1 MKKITFPPAFL
12 AAALFVTPF
21 LAHSQGA
28 GGRPAAPPATPR
40 RTSGSLT
47 GTVTDAATGK
57 PISYATVSVLDASGK
72 AINGGACGDD
82 GAFVLTGI
90 PAGTYTVQATFLGYK
105 DVTRPG
111 IVVPAEGGAIALGGI
126 KLAPSA
132 QALKEVVVTGRKP
145 LIEER
150 VDRTIY
156 NADVDKTTQGGD
168 ATDVLKRVPLLS
180 VDLDGNVSL
189 RGSSNIRVLINNKPS
204 TISASSVA
212 DALKQIPADQIQTV
226 EVITSPSAKYDA
238 EGSGGIINIITKTD
252 SNLHGGSL
260 GINTSAG
267 VRASNLG
274 LNGNYRNG
282 KFGVSLGGFGRAS
295 YNQPGSFDNIQT
307 STSLVNGQR
316 TTVEQNAGTRRND
329 AFGRYTLGLTYDFDK
344 HNSLAASLAYGVR
357 NGDNYQD
364 NLVSNTLAGSTTGIS
379 SVRDVQTTSK
389 SGTIDASLNFTHT
402 YEKEQ
407 RELSILTLFSRN
419 NQTSDFFNNVFAPS
433 DRSYIGQLGNNNDS
447 HNQEITA
454 QLDYQTPTV
463 KNQLLEFGAKDIVRR
478 VTSTYSYFYDAS
490 LTPTSP
496 SLNNS
501 FLYRQNVSSGYV
513 TYTIGLPKGFAL
525 KPGVRYEYTT
535 ISADFSNSQGVL
547 TNTNIPNYGVLV
559 PSVNLSRR
567 FDNGNVLKLAF
578 NRRIQRPSLQFL
590 NPNVQAS
597 NPLNASAGNPLLSPE
612 YTNNYE
618 IGYSTQI
625 KQKVTVNFSTFMRNT
640 TGSIQTVRVPLP
652 DSLNPNRVAGALLST
667 FRNAGTEN
675 AYGGSLFLGVNTG
688 KLSLNG
694 STDMYY
700 AVLRNNDGT
709 AIYNS
714 SNKGFVI
721 NSRIFGSYNLT
732 PVWAL
737 QAFGFYRGQ
746 QVQLQGYQT
755 GFGIYSLSLQRSFA
769 EKRGSI
775 GFGAENFF
783 TGSIHIRTDVS
794 TPSVDSYNGVALNG
808 PVLSQQS
815 TNVIHNLNFKINFN
829 YRIGKITADQRRPNK
844 NISND
849 DLKEGGGGDIGGG
862 GDQGGQG
869 GGGGRQGGGQGGG
882 GQRPGAGQRPA
893 GAGQRP
899 ASTTDSTRRAI
910 PADSLQR
917 LRNQGNIPTDA
928 VGSPA
933 SVTPGTGTPATTTPG
948 QVAPATPPTDG
959 TDTKPAALPAQK
971 PTTSPVGPPSPG
983 TTSPGG
989 ITPAGSPG
997 GRP

>member
-1 MKKITFPPAFL
+1 MKKNTLSPALL
-12 AAALFVTPF
+12 AAAI
-21 LAHSQGA
+21 LAAPLLGYSQGA
-28 GGRPAAPPATPR
+28 PGGGRPATAAIPRATGGR
-40 RTSGSLT
+40 IT
-47 GTVTDAATGK
+47 GTVTEAATGK
-57 PISYATVSVLDASGK
+57 PVSYATVSVLDASGK

-82 GAFVLTGI
+82 GSFVLTGI
-90 PAGTYTVQATFLGYK
+90 PAGTYTVQVNFLGYK
-105 DVTRPG
+105 DETRPG
-111 IVVPAEGGAIALGGI
+111 VVVPAGGAVALGSI

-252 SNLHGGSL
+252 SNLRGGSL

-344 HNSLAASLAYGVR
+344 HNSLAASVAYGVR

-364 NLVSNTLAGSTTGIS
+364 NLISNTLAGTTTGVS
-379 SVRDVQTTSK
+379 SIRDVKSTSK

-454 QLDYQTPTV
+454 QIDYQTPTV
-463 KNQLLEFGAKDIVRR
+463 KNQLLEFGAKDIIRR
-478 VTSTYSYFYDAS
+478 VTSTYSYFYDAN
-490 LTPTSP
+490 LTPTTP
-496 SLNNS
+496 ALNNS
-501 FLYRQNVSSGYV
+501 FLYRQNVTAGYA

-547 TNTNIPNYGVLV
+547 TNTNIPDYGVLV

-567 FDNGNVLKLAF
+567 FDNGNVLKLAY

-597 NPLNASAGNPLLSPE
+597 NPLSASEGNPLLAPE
-612 YTNNYE
+612 
-618 IGYSTQI
+618 
-625 KQKVTVNFSTFMRNT
+625 
-640 TGSIQTVRVPLP
+640 
-652 DSLNPNRVAGALLST
+652 
-667 FRNAGTEN
+667 
-675 AYGGSLFLGVNTG
+675 
-688 KLSLNG
+688 
-694 STDMYY
+694 
-700 AVLRNNDGT
+700 
-709 AIYNS
+709 
-714 SNKGFVI
+714 
-721 NSRIFGSYNLT
+721 
-732 PVWAL
+732 
-737 QAFGFYRGQ
+737 
-746 QVQLQGYQT
+746 
-755 GFGIYSLSLQRSFA
+755 
-769 EKRGSI
+769 
-775 GFGAENFF
+775 
-783 TGSIHIRTDVS
+783 
-794 TPSVDSYNGVALNG
+794 
-808 PVLSQQS
+808 
-815 TNVIHNLNFKINFN
+815 
-829 YRIGKITADQRRPNK
+829 
-844 NISND
+844 
-849 DLKEGGGGDIGGG
+849 
-862 GDQGGQG
+862 
-869 GGGGRQGGGQGGG
+869 
-882 GQRPGAGQRPA
+882 
-893 GAGQRP
+893 
-899 ASTTDSTRRAI
+899 
-910 PADSLQR
+910 
-917 LRNQGNIPTDA
+917 
-928 VGSPA
+928 
-933 SVTPGTGTPATTTPG
+933 
-948 QVAPATPPTDG
+948 
-959 TDTKPAALPAQK
+959 
-971 PTTSPVGPPSPG
+971 
-983 TTSPGG
+983 
-989 ITPAGSPG
+989 
-997 GRP
+997 